1 MKKIFTLL
9 FAIGMVAV
17 AQAQS
22 GSRDNRQFD
31 QRNDQRNDQ
40 QYDQRKDQQ
49 YDQRTPGQNDQR
61 IFNDGYDNGKITFDA
76 NFSFGNDRGFGNSR
90 SFNERK
96 RDMQIARINQV
107 FDYKV
112 QMVKRSFYMS
122 WWEKQSQI
130 RSLEQQRQWEI
141 RMLYVKFNDRNR
153 YGNPY
158 DHNRDYNPYD
168 HNRGYDRND
177 YPDRQF

>member
-9 FAIGMVAV
+9 FAVGMVAV
-17 AQAQS
+17 VQAQT
-22 GSRDNRQFD
+22 GNRDNRQFD
-31 QRNDQRNDQ
+31 QRNDQQYDQRNDQ
-40 QYDQRKDQQ
+40 QYDQRN
-49 YDQRTPGQNDQR
+49 PVQNDQR
-61 IFNDGYDNGKITFDA
+61 IFNDGYDNGKITIDA

-107 FDYKV
+107 FDYKI
-112 QMVKRSFYMS
+112 QMVKRSFYMD
-122 WWEKQSQI
+122 WFEKQRQI

-141 RMLYVKFNDRNR
+141 RMVYVKFSNRNR

-158 DHNRDYNPYD
+158 DHD
-168 HNRGYDRND
+168 RGYGWNDRSND
-177 YPDRQF
+177 HY